1 MTNKDIS
8 MKPVSWDEI
17 SEEKVGENL
26 TRKMIWG
33 EKIMMVRVELPPRA
47 ELPMHDHVSEQLTVI
62 ESGSILMKFPDG
74 SETLLKKGDMLVIPS
89 SKPHAVT
96 AGPEGSVSLD
106 LFSPIREDFISG
118 KVQQAHADPTDPYQ
132 QLHGFLRSK
141 GVKATVDQLREL
153 PLEALARYTYEKE
166 CITMGQL
173 REILGIDKTKARAL
187 LRQWKH
193 GDDHSESSYKRK
205 FERMIVLPAEIAYT
219 VDSVEKK

>member
-1 MTNKDIS
+1 

-33 EKIMMVRVELPPRA
+33 EKIMMVRVELRPMA
-47 ELPMHDHVSEQLTVI
+47 ALPMHDHVSEQLTVI
-62 ESGSILMKFPDG
+62 QSGSIVMKFPDG
-74 SETLLKKGDMLVIPS
+74 AEMLLKKGDMLVIPS

-96 AGPEGSVSLD
+96 AGSEGCVVLD

-118 KVQQAHADPTDPYQ
+118 AIHQPAADPMDPYQ
-132 QLHGFLRSK
+132 QLHGFLRTK

-205 FERMIVLPAEIAYT
+205 FERMIVLPEEIAYKIEAA
-219 VDSVEKK
+219 DKK